1 MADQLD
7 FESWGREI
15 VAGKHGMLASE
26 LAFNN
31 PPAPPSAPPPGPA
44 RSCSSSSGSQ
54 RRRPDPPGFRPQP
67 PTHDELNADDLV
79 DGCGLEAEVKIRA
92 GDWCF
97 VLTPSRR
104 RARHWSEQD
113 WHVGITP
120 REINELSEATG
131 GAPIDRKLL
140 FRIVAVKRAF
150 PGAHVL
156 EAIGSGYDG

>member
-1 MADQLD
+1 MANQLD

-15 VAGKHGMLASE
+15 VAGRHGTLASE

-31 PPAPPSAPPPGPA
+31 QPAFPSAPSPGPA
-44 RSCSSSSGSQ
+44 HPRSSSSSN

-67 PTHDELNADDLV
+67 PTHDELFGDDLV
-79 DGCGLEAEVKIRA
+79 DGCGLEAEVKIQA

-97 VLTPSRR
+97 VVTPSRR
-104 RARHWSEQD
+104 RARYWSEQD

-120 REINELSEATG
+120 REINELSGATG

-140 FRIVAVKRAF
+140 FRIVAAKREF
-150 PGAHVL
+150 PGAEVL
-156 EAIGSGYDG
+156 ETVRGGRDG